1 MSKKP
6 VILLGMLRVN
16 KMESLVID
24 YLKKYGFEVVDIS
37 YNHIAPPFKYKS
49 LGMRLDTFVR
59 KNILREK
66 DVKKKLIEKMAR
78 SHFEAIHKKISE
90 LIDNYESFDYV
101 LILGGQVYP
110 KDLLL
115 KIKQKTKKS
124 MVAYQPDGMDRFPQA
139 KETIEFFDRF
149 YAFDPQDIKK
159 YTSLLYPASNF
170 YFENLAE
177 NPEISSDFYFIGAH
191 LPILKRDQAIA
202 TFARHA
208 AEKNWNLDFTICH
221 IDQGSLSLHHEIYP
235 ENIKAT
241 LQPISFAENICREQ
255 QSKVLLDFKT
265 PIHTGLSFRT
275 IEAVGYHK
283 KLITTN
289 VHVAEYDFYHPNNIY
304 IWDEKTFDGLD
315 EFLESP
321 YHELPAKIYQKY
333 SFKNWVNYVLNI
345 PPHIAIGLPEAD
357 S

>member
-49 LGMRLDTFVR
+49 LGMRLDTFIR

-66 DVKKKLIEKMAR
+66 DVKKKLIEEMAR

-90 LIDNYESFDYV
+90 LIDNYESFDYA

-208 AEKNWNLDFTICH
+208 AEKN
-221 IDQGSLSLHHEIYP
+221 
-235 ENIKAT
+235 
-241 LQPISFAENICREQ
+241 
-255 QSKVLLDFKT
+255 
-265 PIHTGLSFRT
+265 
-275 IEAVGYHK
+275 
-283 KLITTN
+283 
-289 VHVAEYDFYHPNNIY
+289 
-304 IWDEKTFDGLD
+304 
-315 EFLESP
+315 
-321 YHELPAKIYQKY
+321 
-333 SFKNWVNYVLNI
+333 
-345 PPHIAIGLPEAD
+345 
-357 S
+357 

>member
-6 VILLGMLRVN
+6 VILPGMLRVN

-66 DVKKKLIEKMAR
+66 DVKKKLIEEMAR

-90 LIDNYESFDYV
+90 LIDNYESFDYA

-159 YTSLLYPASNF
+159 YTNLLYPASNF

-208 AEKNWNLDFTICH
+208 AEKNWNLDFTIFH
-221 IDQGSLSLHHEIYP
+221 IDQGSLSLHHETYP

-241 LQPISFAENICREQ
+241 LQPISFAENIYREQ

-289 VHVAEYDFYHPNNIY
+289 IHVAKYDFYHPNNIY

-333 SFKNWVNYVLNI
+333 SFRNWVNYVLNI